1 MAFGVICEYNPFHTG
16 HLHQINEIK
25 RISNEPI
32 VCVMSGH
39 LTQRGEIAVLDKYA
53 RAEMALR
60 AGADVVLELP
70 VPFCLA
76 SAEYFAS
83 AGVHILRGVGVDKL
97 CFGSESADAQE
108 IMRIA
113 KIAASDEFKAKCAE
127 SAGKEPSA
135 AAYFELLKNE
145 CGADNILSNDILGI
159 EYTKAIIKSGFD
171 MKICPI
177 KREGNLYNDT
187 ALEFGKLPSAS
198 AIREKL
204 AQGNVN
210 DISEFV
216 PDSTLEILKREEISS
231 FEYAKDGAL
240 LCLRLLDSARLD
252 VAVSDV
258 GLVNRITDC
267 AARAA
272 TFDDMLKDVQTKK
285 YTRAAIRRAILYMLL
300 GISNDDLQNMP
311 RYAVLLGVSPKG
323 REYLSDIRKKD
334 CAVKVVTKPADAPDG
349 RQKELSVRADALY
362 TACFEKKRESGFYMK
377 KNPVI
382 I

>member
-1 MAFGVICEYNPFHTG
+1 M
-16 HLHQINEIK
+16 
-25 RISNEPI
+25 
-32 VCVMSGH
+32 
-39 LTQRGEIAVLDKYA
+39 
-53 RAEMALR
+53 
-60 AGADVVLELP
+60 
-70 VPFCLA
+70 
-76 SAEYFAS
+76 
-83 AGVHILRGVGVDKL
+83 
-97 CFGSESADAQE
+97 
-108 IMRIA
+108 
-113 KIAASDEFKAKCAE
+113 
-127 SAGKEPSA
+127 
-135 AAYFELLKNE
+135 
-145 CGADNILSNDILGI
+145 
-159 EYTKAIIKSGFD
+159 
-171 MKICPI
+171 
-177 KREGNLYNDT
+177 
-187 ALEFGKLPSAS
+187 
-198 AIREKL
+198 
-204 AQGNVN
+204 
-210 DISEFV
+210 
-216 PDSTLEILKREEISS
+216 
-231 FEYAKDGAL
+231 

-300 GISNDDLQNMP
+300 GIRNDDLQNMP
-311 RYAVLLGVSPKG
+311 RYTVLLGVSPKG